1 MLLIEETVSEQRKIG
16 EKMDWREGMGQRD
29 TNAERGWLDLGL
41 PPSLTFL
48 VPVLSSIRTGSFFF
62 EVT

>member
-1 MLLIEETVSEQRKIG
+1 
-16 EKMDWREGMGQRD
+16 MDWREGMGQRD

-41 PPSLTFL
+41 PPSLTIL

-62 EVT
+62 EVA